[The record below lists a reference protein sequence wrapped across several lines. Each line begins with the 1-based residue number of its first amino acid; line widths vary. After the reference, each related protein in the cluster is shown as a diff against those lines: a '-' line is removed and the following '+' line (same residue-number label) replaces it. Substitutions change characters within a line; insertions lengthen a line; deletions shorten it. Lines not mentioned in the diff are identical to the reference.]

1 MREITVKDGSY
12 TDMMEYSIPL
22 FFAGILLDLL
32 ASYMSPKSR
41 QKRSYRINDS
51 INSISCGLMSQL
63 IKIHAKWI
71 VLLPYTY
78 VYRNFAIYR
87 APLDSTWVWILVLLG
102 VDLGYYCGHRA
113 SHTISIGWLAHA
125 AHHSSEDMNLTTAL
139 RQSIFGNFFFFVF
152 YLPLA
157 LFFPPYLYTTHHAI
171 NLIYQFWIHTD
182 KIQKLHPAFEFIFNT
197 PSHHRVHHARNPQ
210 YIDKNYAGM
219 LIIWDRMFGTFEE
232 EKEQPVYG
240 LVHQLGTWDILWAQL
255 HHLFVIIDDVSRARG
270 ISNKIKIALAG
281 PGWTL
286 AKDGRTWVA
295 HELPAIDWKQ
305 PKYDPYV
312 PASVTWYVFAQFL
325 VTIFFSTIFLKT
337 AKYMSFNLS
346 LFVTF
351 YIVFCLEVYGLT
363 FNRSQYSR
371 HLEVARIFITFGLS
385 LHLMQ
390 CYLSEV
396 HQYYAV
402 LASGMFIG
410 ISLKMFEAI
419 QSDWQFVYVP
429 LHKSMD

>member
-1 MREITVKDGSY
+1 
-12 TDMMEYSIPL
+12 
-22 FFAGILLDLL
+22 
-32 ASYMSPKSR
+32 
-41 QKRSYRINDS
+41 
-51 INSISCGLMSQL
+51 
-63 IKIHAKWI
+63 
-71 VLLPYTY
+71 
-78 VYRNFAIYR
+78 
-87 APLDSTWVWILVLLG
+87 
-102 VDLGYYCGHRA
+102 
-113 SHTISIGWLAHA
+113 
-125 AHHSSEDMNLTTAL
+125 MN
-139 RQSIFGNFFFFVF
+139 I
-152 YLPLA
+152 
-157 LFFPPYLYTTHHAI
+157 
-171 NLIYQFWIHTD
+171 IYQFWIHSD
-182 KIQKLHPAFEFIFNT
+182 SIGKLHPAFEFIFNT

-210 YIDKNYAGM
+210 YIDKNYAGV
-219 LIIWDRMFGTFEE
+219 LIIWDRIFGTFEE

-240 LVHQLGTWDILWAQL
+240 LVHQLATWDVLWAQL
-255 HHLFVIIDDVSRARG
+255 HHLFVIIDEVTRARG
-270 ISNKIKIALAG
+270 IPNKIRIALAG

-312 PASVTWYVFAQFL
+312 PTKVTWYVFAQFL
-325 VTIFFSTIFLKT
+325 VTIIFSMVSLQFMNGVVAYAVRGSLMCFNMCYLFYLIFKKIFFKT

-346 LFVTF
+346 IFVTL

-390 CYLSEV
+390 CYLSEIY
-396 HQYYAV
+396 QYYAV

-410 ISLKMFEAI
+410 LSLKMFEAI
-419 QSDWQFVYVP
+419 QSDWQFVSVP